1 MPPVLRQGSHGPDV
15 VLLQQWLQHQGY
27 YGGAIDGD
35 FGWRTHVALTKYQDA
50 AGLRSDGVAGDDTW
64 HSLTSAAGPQ
74 TGLRAEEH
82 VDDYVQSAYG
92 AMNSSMSAD
101 DRLARLIA
109 PALQELGELAV
120 PLPTYGF
127 DGTLSG
133 SDTLA
138 EFRSTNQWHVA
149 ANPDRFQPAAV
160 ERMNEQQL
168 GEVANTVYHESR
180 HAEMTFRE
188 ARAQAGLGQDV
199 AALVASMKLP
209 QHIAEAAVAAKIVES
224 TADGATDEALRGY
237 DSYYGSGAAATQDT
251 YTHGSYDQYR
261 RLPEEDDA
269 MEAGH
274 NVSAEWRRFSG
285 VRGTVEHGDRG
296 DDVSYVQR
304 ALIQQGFYHGSV
316 DGDFGTATQAAVSEF
331 QQHHGLHVD
340 GVCGERTWEALAA
353 VYAE

>member
-1 MPPVLRQGSHGPDV
+1 M
-15 VLLQQWLQHQGY
+15 
-27 YGGAIDGD
+27 
-35 FGWRTHVALTKYQDA
+35 
-50 AGLRSDGVAGDDTW
+50 
-64 HSLTSAAGPQ
+64 
-74 TGLRAEEH
+74 
-82 VDDYVQSAYG
+82 
-92 AMNSSMSAD
+92 
-101 DRLARLIA
+101 A
-109 PALQELGELAV
+109 PALQELGELGL

-127 DGTLSG
+127 DGNLSG

-138 EFRSTNQWHVA
+138 EFRSNNQWYVA

-180 HAEMTFRE
+180 HAEITFRE
-188 ARAQAGLGQDV
+188 ARAQAGLGQDA
-199 AALVASMKLP
+199 AALMASMKLP
-209 QHIAEAAVAAKIVES
+209 QHIAEAAVA
-224 TADGATDEALRGY
+224 ATDEALRGY

-274 NVSAEWRRFSG
+274 KVSAEWRRFSG
-285 VRGTVEHGDRG
+285 VRGTVERGDRG
-296 DDVSYVQR
+296 DDVSYLQR
-304 ALIQQGFYHGSV
+304 ALTQQGVYHGSV
-316 DGDFGTATQAAVSEF
+316 DGDFGTATQVAVSEF
-331 QQHHGLHVD
+331 QQHHGLKAD